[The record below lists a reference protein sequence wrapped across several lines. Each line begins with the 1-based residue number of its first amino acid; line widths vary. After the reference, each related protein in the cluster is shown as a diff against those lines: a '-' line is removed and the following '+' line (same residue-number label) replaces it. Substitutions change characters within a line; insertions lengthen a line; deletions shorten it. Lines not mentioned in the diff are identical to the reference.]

1 MSRTGT
7 LATAA
12 CLMLLSCLAQAQ
24 DYPTRPVRIIVGFGP
39 GSVADIAARVIAT
52 RIGQTLGQQFIV
64 ENRAGA
70 GSSLGAEFVTRAPKD
85 GATLFMSTVAN
96 TINPALHTLSFDFG
110 RDLAPVT
117 LIGEAP
123 QMLVAH
129 PSLGVGSLKELIAL
143 ARTKPEPIQFAT
155 SGPGTLGHLSGEL
168 LSAAADIKLLPVPYP
183 GSAQGMTDVLAGR
196 VPLLFAPASTVWTS
210 VQAGKLFALAVTQA
224 KRAAIA
230 PDVPTLAEAGVV
242 GSDAGIWMG
251 VLAPAGTPR
260 PIVDKLAAAINE
272 ALKSEEV
279 LGPLRRQGVEP
290 RGGSPDEFARF
301 IDAELKKWA
310 LVAANAGL
318 KKQ

>member
-1 MSRTGT
+1 MVRIGAF
-7 LATAA
+7 ATAV
-12 CLMLLSCLAQAQ
+12 CLVALSGFTWAQ
-24 DYPTRPVRIIVGFGP
+24 DYPARPVRIIVGFGP
-39 GSVADIAARVIAT
+39 GSVADIAARVIGT
-52 RIGQTLGQQFIV
+52 RIGQILGQQFIV

-85 GATLFMSTVAN
+85 GSTLFMSTVAN
-96 TINPALHTLSFDFG
+96 TINPALHQLSFDFG
-110 RDLAPVT
+110 RDLAPIT

-129 PSLGVGSLKELIAL
+129 PSLGAHSLKELIAL

-168 LSAAADIKLLPVPYP
+168 LSAAAGIKLLPVPYA

-210 VQAGKLFALAVTQA
+210 VEAGKLFALAVTQA

-230 PDVPTLAEAGVV
+230 PDVPTLAETGVV

-251 VLAPAGTPR
+251 LLAPAGTPR

-290 RGGSPDEFARF
+290 RGGSPEEFARF
-301 IDAELKKWA
+301 IDGELKKWA

-318 KKQ
+318 KK